1 MVNWYY
7 VRGSERV
14 GPVSVDVLRDLF
26 TRQEIN
32 LESYVWKK
40 GFQNWERLKDVAEL
54 DFSGKGPV
62 YVEEEAEEKAS
73 SPELEFKFD
82 WAKIRDDEELFFVKI
97 GSDRKNFIDAEYFG
111 PFSLAE
117 LREAKEENRI
127 NDKTLIYA
135 LGLSG
140 WIEAGETPLNPLVL
154 DINLKHIKGEAPL
167 LMVMENDPLPL
178 VALVDKAGTKE
189 CTVLG
194 SGPFKAGSEKLCSIY
209 TGKDLKAKNIKINI
223 EDYEPKHQ
231 RAVCKIV
238 DMSDDARKVIQNYA

>member
-32 LESYVWKK
+32 LESYVWRK

-54 DFSGKGPV
+54 DFSGKTPSA
-62 YVEEEAEEKAS
+62 VETKMEEAS
-73 SPELEFKFD
+73 SPEVEFKFD
-82 WAKIRDDEELFFVKI
+82 WTKIRDNEELFFVKI
-97 GSDRKNFIDAEYFG
+97 GGDRKNYIDAECFG

-117 LREAKEENRI
+117 LREAKDEKRI

-135 LGLSG
+135 AGLPG
-140 WIEAGETPLNPLVL
+140 WIEAGETPLNPVIL

-167 LMVMENDPLPL
+167 LMVIENEPLPL
-178 VALVDKAGTKE
+178 VGLVDKAGTKE
-189 CTVLG
+189 CTLLG
-194 SGPFKAGSEKLCSIY
+194 SGPFKAGGEKLCSIY
-209 TGKDLKAKNIKINI
+209 TGKDLKAKNVRINI
-223 EDYEPKHQ
+223 EEYEPKHQ

-238 DMSDDARKVIQNYA
+238 ELNEDARKVIQNYA

>member
-14 GPVSVDVLRDLF
+14 GPVSVEVLRDLF
-26 TRQEIN
+26 TRQELN
-32 LESYVWKK
+32 LESYVWRK

-54 DFSGKGPV
+54 DLSGKAPA
-62 YVEEEAEEKAS
+62 VEEEIKTEEKS
-73 SPELEFKFD
+73 SPELEFKLD

-97 GSDRKNFIDAEYFG
+97 GSDRKNYIDAENFG
-111 PFSLAE
+111 PFTIEE
-117 LREAKEENRI
+117 LREAKDEKRI

-135 LGLSG
+135 PGLPG
-140 WIEAGETPLNPLVL
+140 WIEAGETPLNPVVL
-154 DINLKHIKGEAPL
+154 DINLEHVKGEAPL
-167 LMVMENDPLPL
+167 LMVIENDPLPL
-178 VALVDKAGTKE
+178 VGLVDKAGTKE

-194 SGPFKAGSEKLCSIY
+194 AGPFLEGSEKLCSIY
-209 TGKDLKAKNIKINI
+209 TGKDLKAKNVRINI

-238 DMSDDARKVIQNYA
+238 DLSDDARKVIQNYA